1 MLSLI
6 AVVAAI
12 FALLGGSLWLFATA
26 VSFLIVTL
34 YPAILLAVAMVGAG
48 LLAYWYYFKK

>member
-6 AVVAAI
+6 AVAAAI
-12 FALLGGSLWLFATA
+12 FALRGGSLWPFSAA

-34 YPAILLAVAMVGAG
+34 YPAILLAGALVGGG
-48 LLAYWYYFKK
+48 LLVYWRHLTK